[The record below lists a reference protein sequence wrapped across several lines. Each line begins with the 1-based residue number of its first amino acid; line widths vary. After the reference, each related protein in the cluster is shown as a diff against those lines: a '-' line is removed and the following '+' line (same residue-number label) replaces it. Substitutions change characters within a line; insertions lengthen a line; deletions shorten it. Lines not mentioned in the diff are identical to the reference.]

1 MTKQWYQEHGY
12 KMSSYIDDAEIAR
25 AEGLVRNAYIV
36 PIVGDATVPEDV
48 INIATAEL
56 AFLYLLQ
63 QSVFLTRAGA
73 KVKTGYNSQQA
84 DTWDLLQQSATA
96 CHMVLL
102 SLRNQAGVNA
112 TAQITDICKIYFK
125 TNFFNL

>member
-1 MTKQWYQEHGY
+1 MTKQWYQDHGY
-12 KMSSYIDDAEIAR
+12 KVSSYIDEAEIAR
-25 AEGLVRNAYIV
+25 AEGLVRKAYIL
-36 PIVGDATVPEDV
+36 PIVGDAAVSEDI
-48 INIATAEL
+48 INVATAEL

-96 CHMVLL
+96 CHMVML
-102 SLRNQAGVNA
+102 SLRNQPGVNA
-112 TAQITDICKIYFK
+112 TAPITDICKIYFK